1 MTAAD
6 RERWDAKYAERA
18 RPTTIAP
25 PEWLVQQAS
34 PLKPGRALDLAC
46 GEGRAAIWLA
56 EQGWE
61 VTGIDISPLGLKRAK
76 TLAEERNLT
85 ISWVAADLD
94 DFSLGSEQYDL
105 ITVFRFLDRQ
115 LTARIPKALRPGGLV
130 IYETFLSVPGRESER
145 PVQNPAFRLLPGE
158 LPRLF
163 DGLLAMAYEE
173 VARDG
178 DEVARLVAR
187 KPPAPTA

>member
-18 RPTTIAP
+18 RPTTLAP

-56 EQGWE
+56 AQGWE
-61 VTGIDISPLGLKRAK
+61 ATGIDISPLGLNRAK
-76 TLAEERNLT
+76 TLAEEQNLT
-85 ISWVAADLD
+85 VSWVAADLD

-105 ITVFRFLDRQ
+105 ITVFRFLDRE
-115 LTARIPKALRPGGLV
+115 LTARISDALRPGGIV

-145 PVQNPAFRLLPGE
+145 SVQNPVFRLQPGE

-163 DGLLAMAYEE
+163 AGLLVMAYEE
-173 VARDG
+173 VVKDG
-178 DEVARLVAR
+178 EEFARLVAR
-187 KPPAPTA
+187 KPFAFTT